1 MAMRA
6 VLTGG
11 SGFLGSHLCDRLL
24 EEGWEVLCLDNLSTG
39 TESNIKHRLDHPGF
53 QWIQHD
59 VSRHIE
65 VDGPVDYILHFASPA
80 SPVDYRRLPIETL
93 KVGAMGTHNTL
104 GLALAKKA
112 KFLFASTSECYGDPT
127 VHPQP
132 ESYWGNVNPVGP
144 RAVYDEA
151 KRFGE
156 ALTMAYHH
164 SHGVDTRIARIFNTY
179 GPRMRLVDGRALPNF
194 VSQALAGKPLTVYG
208 DGKQTRSFCYVSDL
222 TEGMRRLMASD
233 EHEPVNLGNP
243 QEISVLEFARA
254 IKELT
259 GSQAPI
265 EFHPLPPDDPKR
277 RCPDISKA
285 RRILGWEPVVGLEAG
300 LRQTIEYFQQQLSA
314 G

>member
-1 MAMRA
+1 
-6 VLTGG
+6 
-11 SGFLGSHLCDRLL
+11 
-24 EEGWEVLCLDNLSTG
+24 
-39 TESNIKHRLDHPGF
+39 
-53 QWIQHD
+53 
-59 VSRHIE
+59 
-65 VDGPVDYILHFASPA
+65 
-80 SPVDYRRLPIETL
+80 
-93 KVGAMGTHNTL
+93 
-104 GLALAKKA
+104 
-112 KFLFASTSECYGDPT
+112 
-127 VHPQP
+127 
-132 ESYWGNVNPVGP
+132 
-144 RAVYDEA
+144 VYDEA